1 VDGPTAL
8 HCWPTVQAIGCRG
21 SPAAEGTDRRT
32 GWNRTSVIA
41 AQRRAAAG
49 AAWHAYLPALQ
60 LHGLGLGARRPLLGE
75 GAQVVHPYSM
85 CQSTRAM
92 TRGMRRTIRHLARA
106 QVSATHICGRE
117 GRRAMVGQ
125 SWAHTLRTL

>member
-1 VDGPTAL
+1 MGWTGLAL
-8 HCWPTVQAIGCRG
+8 
-21 SPAAEGTDRRT
+21 
-32 GWNRTSVIA
+32 IA
-41 AQRRAAAG
+41 AQRRATAS
-49 AAWHAYLPALQ
+49 AAWHAYLRALQ